1 MNVLNILI
9 DVKPFNKRKGRIP
22 SSKEYE
28 IGTKIW
34 LNLKVGE
41 STFIS
46 QEFSGVSIN
55 PDAISIR
62 LLRLEELEKEG
73 RRYSVQSEK
82 RIKEGLEEGLE
93 ESGYRVYR
101 LS

>member
-9 DVKPFNKRKGRIP
+9 DTKPFNKRKGRIP

-34 LNLKVGE
+34 LTLKIGE

-46 QEFSGVSIN
+46 QEFSGISIN

-73 RRYSVQSEK
+73 RKYSVQSEK
-82 RIKEGLEEGLE
+82 RCEEELESGFKE
-93 ESGYRVYR
+93 GYRVYR